1 MSYVVREMKVEDV
14 VSVQRVA
21 SESWHATYEEIIPRE
36 IQDDFLRVAYSDE
49 MLKKRLDG
57 SHVFVAEDAGEVV
70 GFVDFSP
77 VDEAGRMEL
86 RAIYLYPAKQGEGI
100 GTALLRKGIEE
111 LEGVKEV
118 VVEVEEENSIGR
130 QFYEAKGFKMVAEYD
145 EDFAGHI
152 LKTVQMVLII

>member
-1 MSYVVREMKVEDV
+1 MSYVVREMKDEDV
-14 VSVQRVA
+14 VSVQHVA
-21 SESWHATYEEIIPRE
+21 SESWHTTYEGIIPRE

-49 MLKKRLDG
+49 MLKKRLAG
-57 SHVFVAEDAGEVV
+57 SHVFVAEDGSEVV

-77 VDEAGRMEL
+77 VDEAGRTEL
-86 RAIYLYPAKQGEGI
+86 LAIYLYLAKQGEGI
-100 GTALLRKGIEE
+100 GTALLRKGIKE

-118 VVEVEEENSIGR
+118 VVEVEEENLIGR